1 MISLIAAVGKN
12 GAIGLKG
19 QLPWQL
25 SDDLKFFKQI
35 TIGKPI
41 IMGRK
46 TYASI
51 GRPLP
56 KRQNII
62 ITRNNNFKINNDNI
76 HIANS
81 LNEAIEIAKKNKCNI
96 ENSEIMIIGG
106 AEIYKIAMPIANRLY
121 ITEVAASPIADA
133 FFPNYNNDDWSEISR
148 KMVKSKDR
156 TTPNFTFLTLE
167 RINKVNHLQI

>member
-1 MISLIAAVGKN
+1 MISLIAAIGQN

-25 SDDLKFFKQI
+25 PADLKFFKQI
-35 TIGKPI
+35 TMGKPI

-46 TYASI
+46 TYTSI

-62 ITRNNNFKINNDNI
+62 ITRNNNFTDNNDNV

-81 LNEAIEIAKKNKCNI
+81 LDQAIKIANDYIVDKK
-96 ENSEIMIIGG
+96 NSEIMVIGG
-106 AEIYKIAMPIANRLY
+106 AEIYEIAMPLASRLY
-121 ITEVAASPIADA
+121 LTKVAISPVADA
-133 FFPNYNNDDWSEISR
+133 FFPNYNNDEWCEISR
-148 KMVKSKDR
+148 KEIKCQDKAIPD
-156 TTPNFTFLTLE
+156 FAFITLDHVDN
-167 RINKVNHLQI
+167 INPR